1 VIALI
6 ASALVKLTIV
16 SWVTVG
22 ICAAGACLHAA
33 IAPDEVRHGRD
44 LGASEQ
50 ANKAGNSR
58 RSHSRRTE
66 RGRS

>member
-33 IAPDEVRHGRD
+33 IAPDGVPADSD
-44 LGASEQ
+44 LTAPRK
-50 ANKAGNSR
+50 ARKAGNSR

>member
-6 ASALVKLTIV
+6 ASALVDLTLA
-16 SWVTVG
+16 SWATVG
-22 ICAAGACLHAA
+22 ICAAGAALHAA
-33 IAPDEVRHGRD
+33 IAPDEVRADSD
-44 LGASEQ
+44 LTAPR
-50 ANKAGNSR
+50 KARKTGNSR

>member
-16 SWVTVG
+16 SWVTVW
-22 ICAAGACLHAA
+22 ICAAGAALHAA
-33 IAPDEVRHGRD
+33 IAPDGVPADSD
-44 LGASEQ
+44 LTAPR
-50 ANKAGNSR
+50 KARKTGDSR